1 MPLPIIFTKVEK
13 LISSNSSSILT
24 AFGISGTIVTAY
36 LTAKATFKA
45 AYIIQEE
52 ERLTAQKVDGK
63 EAVKAVWK
71 LYIPPAISGTVT
83 IVSIIGATTVLSRK
97 ATALTTAYSLS
108 EHAFSEYKAKTLEA
122 LGTGKEKKIRDSIAE
137 DHVRNS
143 PPQPHGLIL
152 SGNGDVLCCE
162 LYTGRYFHC
171 DMEKLRQTQNNI
183 NAKLFRE
190 STATLN
196 DFYYDVGL
204 PYTTNSS
211 VFGWHVD
218 KQLNLDFSTVMS
230 DDNRPCLAF
239 SYNYVRVA

>member
-1 MPLPIIFTKVEK
+1 MPVPVIFTKVEK
-13 LISSNSSSILT
+13 LISSNTSSILT
-24 AFGISGTIVTAY
+24 AFGISGTIATAY

-52 ERLTAQKVDGK
+52 ERLTAAQVTTKD
-63 EAVKAVWK
+63 AIKAVWK
-71 LYIPPAISGTVT
+71 LYIPPAVAGFATVA
-83 IVSIIGATTVLSRK
+83 SIAGASSVLSRR

-108 EHAFSEYKAKTLEA
+108 EHAFSEYKNKTLEA
-122 LGTGKEKKIRDSIAE
+122 LGPNKERKIRDSIAE
-137 DHVRNS
+137 EHIRTN

-152 SGNGDVLCCE
+152 AGNGDVLCCE

-211 VFGWHVD
+211 IFGWHVD
-218 KQLNLDFSTVMS
+218 KQLSLDFTTVMS

-239 SYNYVRVA
+239 SYNYVRAT

>member
-1 MPLPIIFTKVEK
+1 MPLPVIFTKAQK

-24 AFGISGTIVTAY
+24 AFGISGTVVTAY

-45 AYIIQEE
+45 SHILSEE
-52 ERLTAQKVDGK
+52 ERLTAEKVDRK
-63 EAVKAVWK
+63 DAVKMVWK
-71 LYIPPAISGTVT
+71 FYIPPTVSGVVT
-83 IVSIIGATTVLSRK
+83 IASIFGATKVLSNK

-108 EHAFSEYKAKTLEA
+108 ERAFTEYKSKTIET
-122 LGTGKEKKIRDSIAE
+122 LGAGKEKKLRDSIAE
-137 DHVRNS
+137 DHIRNNP
-143 PPQPHGLIL
+143 PPQHGLIL
-152 SGNGDVLCCE
+152 AGNGDVLCCE

-218 KQLNLDFSTVMS
+218 KQLNLDFSTIMS

-239 SYNYVRVA
+239 AYNYVRVT